1 MQKTVSFYSDWRKN
15 NTHFL
20 SETKRLLEYMICK
33 IPQQLSFRTETFHI
47 WAKWHN
53 SNGSHMKAWWQ
64 SYWGRCYDL
73 FLSRLDC
80 NILSW
85 WNQICI
91 TLLVMYRF
99 HTYSLKPLRSRH
111 QKLFDCYLNYLE
123 AAAPLWVPV
132 CYFIEYTM
140 LTSPFSYGVVI
151 LEGKGHCVRIR
162 WCIWNKERQ
171 DRCMIWK
178 S

>member
-1 MQKTVSFYSDWRKN
+1 
-15 NTHFL
+15 
-20 SETKRLLEYMICK
+20 MICK
-33 IPQQLSFRTETFHI
+33 IPQQLRFQTETFHI

-53 SNGSHMKAWWQ
+53 SYGSHMKAWWE
-64 SYWGRCYDL
+64 SYCGRCCDL
-73 FLSRLDC
+73 FLSRLYC

-99 HTYSLKPLRSRH
+99 HTYSLEPLGSRH

-123 AAAPLWVPV
+123 AASTLWVPAG
-132 CYFIEYTM
+132 YFIEYTM

-151 LEGKGHCVRIR
+151 LEGKGHC
-162 WCIWNKERQ
+162 CK
-171 DRCMIWK
+171 D
-178 S
+178 